1 MSLSVNNQRLL
12 ISPEEEQ
19 PEMFCLM
26 MDVTNNIYEIVF
38 LKWSNLNYLKCI
50 TLNINLQEIQGTEEF
65 IHWSHT

>member
-38 LKWSNLNYLKCI
+38 LK
-50 TLNINLQEIQGTEEF
+50 
-65 IHWSHT
+65 